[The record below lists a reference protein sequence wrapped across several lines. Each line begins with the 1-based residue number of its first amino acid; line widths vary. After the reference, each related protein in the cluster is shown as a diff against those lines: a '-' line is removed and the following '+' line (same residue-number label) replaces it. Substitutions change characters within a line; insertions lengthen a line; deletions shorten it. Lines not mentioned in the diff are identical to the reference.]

1 MKWTFEV
8 RSVEF
13 ELNDGMGRSD
23 ELEAAERRA
32 AAAWVDRAGSA
43 GSAGSGPRRIV
54 VEAEDVA
61 DALRALARSIE
72 RDTGWDVRRVDAEP
86 VLDPA
91 GP

>member
-43 GSAGSGPRRIV
+43 GSGPRRIV

-61 DALRALARSIE
+61 DARRALARSIE

-91 GP
+91 AT